1 MSGSD
6 FRKIHLATVGRVAEN
21 TQQRTSLEWGGSVA
35 CGGSWECLARV
46 DSLMKSLKCLDDKH
60 PNVPGHCLGRPQNHR
75 MKPQLPFHLKIFTV
89 EAGRRVHKGRLKG
102 VTGKHL
108 KIFLYEYS
116 LID

>member
-1 MSGSD
+1 MWTA
-6 FRKIHLATVGRVAEN
+6 L
-21 TQQRTSLEWGGSVA
+21 
-35 CGGSWECLARV
+35 
-46 DSLMKSLKCLDDKH
+46 CLDDKH
-60 PNVPGHCLGRPQNHR
+60 PNVPGHCLERPQNHR